1 MKAKITYIA
10 GMKKRQ
16 VQYTI
21 RDVPGRVNAALRI
34 YAAEEGVSLNQAAVD
49 ILAKGLG
56 VTGREKVYHDL
67 DHLAGAWV
75 EDPEFDRAIEEMDKI
90 DPEMWE

>member
-1 MKAKITYIA
+1 MQAKNEYIV
-10 GMKKRQ
+10 GMKTKRF
-16 VQYTI
+16 QYTI
-21 RDVPGRVNAALRI
+21 RDVPEQVNEALRI
-34 YAAEEGVSLNQAAVD
+34 YAAEERISLNQAAVD

-56 VTGREKVYHDL
+56 VTGREVYHDL

-75 EDPEFDRAIEEMDKI
+75 EDPEFDRAIEGMDKV

>member
-1 MKAKITYIA
+1 MQAKNEYIV
-10 GMKKRQ
+10 GMPRKRL
-16 VQYTI
+16 QYTI
-21 RDVPGRVNAALRI
+21 RDVPGQVNEALRI

-56 VTGREKVYHDL
+56 VTGREEVYHDL
-67 DHLAGAWV
+67 DHLAGTWV
-75 EDPEFDRAIEEMDKI
+75 EDPEFDRAIEEMDKV